1 MSEHSEFVAGSGVGR
16 SQDEVGGSSSV
27 TLSPSQSQSQ
37 LQIQPETESSRADNV
52 ETGTTSSSSRL
63 HQMNGQFQQHLNFVA
78 RKFNILD
85 RLFRGGS
92 SSDQAMR
99 LQVGASSDG
108 VFSNLMAKPERNGI
122 NGNGEQDKP
131 PTYDE
136 AAADMAPPYYGI
148 DDDGVGL
155 YYNEI
160 CIDGLPVGNI
170 FNFLWNVVVSFS
182 FQFVGFLLTYI
193 LHTSHAARQGS
204 RFGLGVTFIG
214 YGYSMIPNDVSG
226 KIGKDNE
233 LNRFTF
239 DNPDSF
245 EEIRLYTST
254 STQDEFE
261 SDLSHGVM
269 EKTRHTPALAIFVIL
284 LGGFIIIK
292 SIWDY
297 IKVKRMEAR
306 FLQDATTT
314 SEV

>member
-1 MSEHSEFVAGSGVGR
+1 MSERSELPGESGVGR
-16 SQDEVGGSSSV
+16 SEEVAGASSSV
-27 TLSPSQSQSQ
+27 TPSPSASDLL
-37 LQIQPETESSRADNV
+37 LQEQNAAEPTPAGESEAESS
-52 ETGTTSSSSRL
+52 SSTSRL
-63 HQMNGQFQQHLNFVA
+63 HQMNDHLQQHLNSVA

-85 RLFRGGS
+85 RVFRRGS
-92 SSDQAMR
+92 STEQALR
-99 LQVGASSDG
+99 LQVGASADG
-108 VFSNLMAKPERNGI
+108 VFSNLMAKPELNGLI
-122 NGNGEQDKP
+122 TNVEQDKP

-136 AAADMAPPYYGI
+136 AASDMAPPYYGI

-204 RFGLGVTFIG
+204 RFGLGITFIG

-226 KIGKDNE
+226 KIGKDKE
-233 LNRFTF
+233 LNRFEF
-239 DNPDSF
+239 DNPDSI

-254 STQDEFE
+254 STQDEFQ
-261 SDLSHGVM
+261 SDLSHGVL
-269 EKTRHTPALAIFVIL
+269 EKTRHMPALAVFVIM
-284 LGGFIIIK
+284 LGGFIIVK

-306 FLQDATTT
+306 FLQDSSTTV
-314 SEV
+314 EV